1 MKEAL
6 IMRFMAR
13 TLPVQQVKPLLK
25 VVALV
30 VQNLAMTIAAHAKA
44 APKVDGSMIKSS
56 PMERVKGILA
66 RNRNH

>member
-6 IMRFMAR
+6 RVRFMAR
-13 TLPVQQVKPLLK
+13 TLPVQHVKPLLK
-25 VVALV
+25 VVPLV
-30 VQNLAMTIAAHAKA
+30 AQNFVMTIAAHAKA
-44 APKVDGSMIKSS
+44 APKVDGSMTKSS

>member
-6 IMRFMAR
+6 RVRFMAR

-25 VVALV
+25 VVPLV
-30 VQNLAMTIAAHAKA
+30 VQNMVMTTAAHAKA